1 MTTESLFRD
10 VPGTHDG
17 WEPVAHG
24 VIYYL
29 LDPEKYTFKQVTVSI
44 KGGYDPPDT
53 DTETRARIRAIDE
66 VMVSKSLRRLRSDW
80 AGKHEIRR
88 IVCDPRVVESSPGT
102 LTLTIDGVTNVVQY
116 RHDAKVG
123 WIVTKDGVTY
133 PYQSLKMVGGEPEPE
148 PETIKIKIL
157 PHDMRAVQS
166 TGKQFYMFT
175 DPQGQRVSFFSHTSD
190 DGFFEYRI
198 PNDPKSRAFQIKV
211 PKPYRA
217 TISEIT
223 GTGIDGTEFKFT
235 NGVLTDPTPNPAPK
249 PAPHV

>member
-17 WEPVAHG
+17 WEPIDRG

-29 LDPEKYTFKQVTVSI
+29 LDPEDYTFRKVMVSI
-44 KGGYDPPDT
+44 MNVFDPPNT
-53 DTETRARIRAIDE
+53 DEKTRARIRAIE
-66 VMVSKSLRRLRSDW
+66 QEMVSKSLRQLRSDW
-80 AGKHEIRR
+80 AGDVMIRR
-88 IVCDPRVVESSPGT
+88 IVCDPRVVESPPGT
-102 LTLTIDGVTNVVQY
+102 LTLTIAGVTNVVQY

-148 PETIKIKIL
+148 TIKIKLL
-157 PHDMRAVQS
+157 PSKMRAAQS
-166 TGKQFYMFT
+166 TGKQFYTFT
-175 DPQGQRVSFFSHTSD
+175 DSKGNLVSFFSHTSD

-198 PNDPKSRAFQIKV
+198 PNDPELRAFQIKV
-211 PKPYRA
+211 PKPYPA

-223 GTGIDGTEFKFT
+223 GPGITGKEVTLT
-235 NGVLTDPTPNPAPK
+235 NGVLTDPVHPAPK
-249 PAPHV
+249 PPPHV